1 MRQTRS
7 KNVGI
12 TLFILLLLTPIYWLL
27 NMSFKTNQE
36 ILGGL
41 TLWPQNFTLDNYAV
55 IFTDPSWYNGYIH
68 KRNHHVARGVAG
80 GVCVQPLQ
88 IPWRQ
93 APVFLALE

>member
-41 TLWPQNFTLDNYAV
+41 TL
-55 IFTDPSWYNGYIH
+55 
-68 KRNHHVARGVAG
+68 
-80 GVCVQPLQ
+80 
-88 IPWRQ
+88 
-93 APVFLALE
+93 